1 MMGKT
6 EPDWIAHDGSAVCP
20 VPAGLMGERGD
31 MFGFLTNMI
40 DNALGVTGDIL
51 NGETPSRRRVAQ
63 LISDGISVTVIA
75 TMFGVGVEVIEALI
89 EDTTE

>member
-1 MMGKT
+1 
-6 EPDWIAHDGSAVCP
+6 
-20 VPAGLMGERGD
+20 

-63 LISDGISVTVIA
+63 LLADGISVAAIA
-75 TMFGVGVEVIEALI
+75 ALFGVGIDAIEALI
-89 EDTTE
+89 DEDGQ